1 MIQGLVPGPL
11 FMKNYAP
18 MLYALFIILIISSLF
33 LFLVGSIF
41 LKLARKLTSIPKDI
55 LYPTVIFFGVIGS
68 YVFQN
73 SLFDVKI
80 MLFLGLLGYVFTK
93 LDIPIPPILIAF
105 ILGGIFERKIRQTFL
120 ISGGSVN
127 IFFTR
132 PITLLLLML
141 TIVVIIIFGLRKK
154 LPQVEYRQ

>member
-1 MIQGLVPGPL
+1 
-11 FMKNYAP
+11 MKNHAP

-55 LYPTVIFFGVIGS
+55 LYPSIILFGVIGA
-68 YVFQN
+68 YIFQS
-73 SLFDVKI
+73 SLFDVQI

-105 ILGGIFERKIRQTFL
+105 ILGGIFERKIRQTLL
-120 ISGGSVN
+120 ISRGSVN
-127 IFFTR
+127 IFFTH
-132 PITLLLLML
+132 PIALSFLIL
-141 TIVVIIIFGLRKK
+141 TIVFIIIFGLRMRKNF
-154 LPQVEYRQ
+154 